1 MIIPYYC
8 EDYPEDP
15 PEPCYRPIKKDDKN
29 AKEREKQQPV
39 ESTEAM
45 KNNSVNR
52 IIQPRLLIS
61 ASLLKSFFFSKHCKR
76 TNTNIYVL
84 SVMNN
89 GKLASVNLLRLFH
102 QSKIDVA
109 ITPPT
114 GNFKFVEFLEST
126 LYYPYASFVARSF
139 VRFFSI

>member
-52 IIQPRLLIS
+52 IIQPRFNEK
-61 ASLLKSFFFSKHCKR
+61 KSDS
-76 TNTNIYVL
+76 
-84 SVMNN
+84 
-89 GKLASVNLLRLFH
+89 
-102 QSKIDVA
+102 
-109 ITPPT
+109 
-114 GNFKFVEFLEST
+114 
-126 LYYPYASFVARSF
+126 
-139 VRFFSI
+139 